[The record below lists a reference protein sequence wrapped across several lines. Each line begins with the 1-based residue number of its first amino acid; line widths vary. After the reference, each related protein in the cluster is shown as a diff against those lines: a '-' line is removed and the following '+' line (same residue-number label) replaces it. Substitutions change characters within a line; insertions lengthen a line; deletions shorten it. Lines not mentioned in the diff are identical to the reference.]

1 MTILM
6 SIKNIYLGADIN
18 ARTKATNLTAIEIAE
33 EANNEQILRI
43 LREAKGLH
51 SDEWRF
57 SPLRCILI
65 FFFIPFQ

>member
-51 SDEWRF
+51 SDE
-57 SPLRCILI
+57 
-65 FFFIPFQ
+65 